1 MRRGMLAAAGAT
13 LVLSLAGCG
22 GDDDE
27 GGGESSG
34 GSGDTAPEASGGG
47 AAPTLDAVL
56 ACLKQQGLDA
66 KDQSSSTGEQIGI
79 DYPGGRLGVKF
90 EESPEDAE
98 TYASVAE
105 TNGETA
111 VVKGS
116 VVITVPADPG
126 AETARPAVEGC
137 VDSPA

>member
-1 MRRGMLAAAGAT
+1 MHVHRGMLAAAGAT
-13 LVLSLAGCG
+13 LVLALAGCG
-22 GDDDE
+22 GDDE
-27 GGGESSG
+27 GGGESG
-34 GSGDTAPEASGGG
+34 DGSGETPTEASGGE
-47 AAPTLDAVL
+47 APSLDAVL
-56 ACLKQQGLDA
+56 ACLKKEGLDA

-90 EESPEDAE
+90 EESADDAE

-126 AETARPAVEGC
+126 AETAQPAVEGC